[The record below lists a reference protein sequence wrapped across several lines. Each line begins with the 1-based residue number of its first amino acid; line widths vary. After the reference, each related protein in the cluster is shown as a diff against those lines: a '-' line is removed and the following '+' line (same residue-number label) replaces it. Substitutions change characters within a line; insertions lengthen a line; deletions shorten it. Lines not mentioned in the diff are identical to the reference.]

1 MNRRWALLG
10 VLALV
15 ATGCATAEAEPE
27 PTPTSTAQASP
38 SDEPVAAELA
48 RFYDQQPDW
57 QPCRDGFE
65 CASVTV
71 PLDYADATGETIELA
86 LLKVPATD
94 SARRVGSLFVNPGG
108 PGASGLDYAAAAD
121 VIVSPAVRA
130 VYDVVGFD
138 PRGVGRST
146 PVECISDADLDR
158 SFVEG
163 DPTPD
168 TPAEVDAL
176 LASSEEF
183 RAGCQSKSGD
193 LLPHVGTVDVARDLD
208 VLRAVVGDD
217 TLTYLG
223 KSYGTSIGAEYARQ
237 FPATAGRLVL
247 DGAVDPQLS
256 DEDVLLGQAGGF
268 ELALSRF
275 VDDCL
280 AQGCSLGGTQQQVL
294 DAVSSIIEATD
305 DSPLPTSSRPL
316 SQTLAVYGIIGPLY
330 WPASQGY
337 PLLEEALE
345 QALAGDGT
353 ALLALADLYLQ
364 RSPDGTFPNNQW
376 DVFTPVSCLDRPGDS
391 TPADVEALLPEF
403 TSVSP
408 RFGESLAWGLT
419 ACTDWPIPSDGL
431 PAPVP
436 APEAPP
442 VLVVGTTGDPA
453 TPYEWAVSLAE
464 QMESGV
470 LLTYEGTPHTAYR
483 KGNECVDSAVDDFFV
498 DGTVPQDGLQCS

>member
-27 PTPTSTAQASP
+27 PTPISTVQASP
-38 SDEPVAAELA
+38 STEPVAADLA

-57 QPCRDGFE
+57 QPCRDGLE
-65 CASVTV
+65 CATVTA
-71 PLDYADATGETIELA
+71 PLDYADPTGETIELA

-94 SARRVGSLFVNPGG
+94 PARRVGSLFVNPGG
-108 PGASGLDYAAAAD
+108 PGASGLEYAAAAD

-138 PRGVGRST
+138 PRGVGQST

-168 TPAEVDAL
+168 TPDEVDAL
-176 LASSEEF
+176 LASTEEF
-183 RAGCQSKSGD
+183 RAGCQTKSGN
-193 LLPHVGTVDVARDLD
+193 LLPHVGTMDVARDLD

-237 FPATAGRLVL
+237 FPAAAGRLVL
-247 DGAVDPQLS
+247 DGAVDPLLS
-256 DEDVLLGQAGGF
+256 DKDVLLGQAGGF

-280 AQGCSLGGTQQQVL
+280 AQGCSLGSTQQQVL
-294 DAVSSIIEATD
+294 DVVSSIIETAD

-337 PLLEEALE
+337 PLLEQALE

-353 ALLALADLYLQ
+353 ALLAAADAYLQ
-364 RSPDGTFPNNQW
+364 RSPDGTFPTNQW
-376 DVFTPVSCLDRPGDS
+376 DVFTPVSCLDRPGNS

-483 KGNECVDSAVDDFFV
+483 KGNECVDSAVDEFFV
-498 DGTVPQDGLQCS
+498 DGTVPEEGLRCS